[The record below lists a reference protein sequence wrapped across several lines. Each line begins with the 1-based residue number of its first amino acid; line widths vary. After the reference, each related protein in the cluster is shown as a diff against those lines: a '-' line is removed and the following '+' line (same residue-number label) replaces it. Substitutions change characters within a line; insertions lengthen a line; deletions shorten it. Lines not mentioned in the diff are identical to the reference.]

1 MNSTKKDIV
10 FAKNI
15 KWLGRAGIVDVRGIR
30 IAYVSGIDS
39 DILGSEI
46 MNADSKKNYLGNY
59 FLASDIQD
67 ILLQNEESENKG
79 VDILLTC

>member
-1 MNSTKKDIV
+1 M

-67 ILLQNEESENKG
+67 ILLQNEESGKSLKFFIIKIR
-79 VDILLTC
+79 VPQPYR

>member
-1 MNSTKKDIV
+1 M

-46 MNADSKKNYLGNY
+46 MNADSK
-59 FLASDIQD
+59 
-67 ILLQNEESENKG
+67 
-79 VDILLTC
+79 